1 VTDES
6 EEVERFEGLV
16 GRRFGRFRVRDVRGR
31 DVMVDELRSV
41 YVQSIVWR

>member
-16 GRRFGRFRVRDVRGR
+16 GRRCGRFRVRDVRVR
-31 DVMVDELRSV
+31 DVMVDELRVV
-41 YVQSIVWR
+41 YVQSVVRW